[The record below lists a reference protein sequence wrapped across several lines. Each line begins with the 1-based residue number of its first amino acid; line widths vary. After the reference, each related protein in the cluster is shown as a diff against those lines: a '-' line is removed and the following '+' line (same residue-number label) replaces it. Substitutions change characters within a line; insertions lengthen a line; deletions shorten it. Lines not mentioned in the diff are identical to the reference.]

1 LGELKS
7 HTQGAAAVTDDWVAK
22 LRTEHPLDEAARA
35 RQQAWLAGLLARRA
49 AEAERQAEL
58 LAEHELALRLI
69 EIGYKMLAKELHP
82 DKGRD
87 AAMAR
92 LNRVRKRLQQRSA

>member
-1 LGELKS
+1 M
-7 HTQGAAAVTDDWVAK
+7 TVDWLAK
-22 LRTEHPLDEAARA
+22 LRTERPLDEAARG

-58 LAEHELALRLI
+58 LAERELALRLI
-69 EIGYKMLAKELHP
+69 EIGYKILAKELHP
-82 DKGRD
+82 DKGRG